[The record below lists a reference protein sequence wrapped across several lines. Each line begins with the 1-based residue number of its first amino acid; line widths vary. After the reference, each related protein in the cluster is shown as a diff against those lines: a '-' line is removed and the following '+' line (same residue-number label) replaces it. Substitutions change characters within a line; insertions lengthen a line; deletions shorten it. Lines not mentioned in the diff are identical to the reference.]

1 MELSEK
7 LQELRKEKG
16 LTQEELAEALFV
28 SRTAISKWESGRGV
42 PNIESLKAISKF
54 FSVSIDELLSGEEIL
69 KIADEDNKQKEK
81 HTRDLVFGL
90 LDCSL
95 IMFLFLPFF
104 GQKGDEIIKEVSL
117 LSLTGTP
124 QYIKIPYLI
133 IVFGIVLTG
142 VLLLA
147 LQNYE
152 AVFWLKHK
160 HQISIVLPLCFI
172 LGFALLGLIQLIKR
186 KSLFKVDSSILVLG
200 AFYIVVM
207 AAYLF
212 FEFYVVNYRPVLIN
226 GFLEASYPSSTTLLV
241 MCVMPTAVM
250 QLNSRIRNTKMKRAF
265 AFALIAFTAF
275 MVIGRL
281 ISGVHWITDII
292 GGAILS
298 AGLVMIYYS
307 VTTLI
312 ARQER

>member
-104 GQKGDEIIKEVSL
+104 GQKGDEIIKGVSL

-160 HQISIVLPLCFI
+160 HQISIVLSTVATIEFMITLQPYAAFFTFVFLAI
-172 LGFALLGLIQLIKR
+172 KSLMLIKWR
-186 KSLFKVDSSILVLG
+186 
-200 AFYIVVM
+200 
-207 AAYLF
+207 
-212 FEFYVVNYRPVLIN
+212 
-226 GFLEASYPSSTTLLV
+226 
-241 MCVMPTAVM
+241 
-250 QLNSRIRNTKMKRAF
+250 
-265 AFALIAFTAF
+265 
-275 MVIGRL
+275 
-281 ISGVHWITDII
+281 
-292 GGAILS
+292 
-298 AGLVMIYYS
+298 
-307 VTTLI
+307 
-312 ARQER
+312 